1 MIGYLEQFQI
11 NIYAILMLLVILV
24 LIQLRSK
31 VGFYSKKL
39 LKIVIIVNI
48 IGLVIEPVTWISD
61 GNTSG
66 IGYFISYGSNF
77 LLVLLGPLLAG
88 VAAAYAHYKILV
100 NRKKLKNSFYCLSP
114 SIIVLLLLVVNLF
127 YPIYFT
133 IDRTTGI
140 YAAAPL
146 SWIGYL
152 IIFGIYLYVCVLLY
166 MNRTKTN
173 IRVVLFVVMFFSLP
187 IIGMIIQIFCL
198 GLYLSWSTMSLGI
211 LIAYTLLETTT
222 GEKDY
227 LTQLYSRASYEEYV
241 NFLIEEKRGF
251 KLMMIDLDGFKAI
264 NDKFGHNIGDLVLI
278 DFAKILSRVFAG
290 ENMIVRLAG
299 DEFVIV
305 IENNGQEDAVIVNEI
320 AMFCRESSVEQVLS
334 LQFSCG
340 FQEYRQDLSFD
351 ELYSKVDSNMY
362 LNKHS

>member
-1 MIGYLEQFQI
+1 VIHYLEQFQI
-11 NIYAILMLLVILV
+11 NIYAILMLLVILF

-31 VGFYSKKL
+31 VEFYSKKL

-48 IGLVIEPVTWISD
+48 IGLVVEPVTWIFD
-61 GNTSG
+61 GNASG
-66 IGYFISYGSNF
+66 FGYYVSYGSNF

-88 VAAAYAHYKILV
+88 VAAAYAHYKIFV
-100 NRKKLKNSFYCLSP
+100 DRKKLKSNLFCLIP
-114 SIIVLLLLVVNLF
+114 SLIVLLLLGVNIF

-140 YAAAPL
+140 FAAAQM
-146 SWIGYL
+146 SWINSL
-152 IIFGIYLYVCVLLY
+152 IILGIYLYVYGLMY
-166 MNRTKTN
+166 KNRAKTN
-173 IRVVLFVVMFFSLP
+173 MRIVLFVVMFFSLP
-187 IIGMIIQIFCL
+187 IIGMIIQFFFL

-227 LTQLYSRASYEEYV
+227 LTQLYSRSSYEDYV
-241 NFLIEEKRGF
+241 NFLIEEKRDF

-264 NDKFGHNIGDLVLI
+264 NDNFGHNIGDLVLI
-278 DFAKILSRVFAG
+278 DFSKILSHVFIG

-299 DEFVIV
+299 DEFVVV
-305 IENNGQEDAVIVNEI
+305 IENNELVDAAIVNEI
-320 AMFCRESSVEQVLS
+320 SQLCKESKVAEVKTLK
-334 LQFSCG
+334 FSYG
-340 FQEYRQDLSFD
+340 FQEHSQDLTFD